1 LFIPAICNGIK
12 IYPNPAHETLT
23 IVNAEDVVRVEIVD
37 VTGKVVKTINNN
49 ALQTIDVRNLKN
61 SIYFLRLQKKN
72 EIEIIKF
79 VKE

>member
-1 LFIPAICNGIK
+1 
-12 IYPNPAHETLT
+12 
-23 IVNAEDVVRVEIVD
+23 VNTEDVVRVEIVD